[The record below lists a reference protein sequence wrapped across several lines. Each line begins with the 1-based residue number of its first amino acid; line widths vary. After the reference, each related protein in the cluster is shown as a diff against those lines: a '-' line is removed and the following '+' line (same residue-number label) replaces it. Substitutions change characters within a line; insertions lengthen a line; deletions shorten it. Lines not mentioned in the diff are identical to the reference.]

1 MARILERWQFS
12 YPSTSDLVQGQGI
25 IGALAVSGTK
35 ARLAGYDNFVI
46 LNHHE
51 EPHGFFLDLLD
62 L

>member
-1 MARILERWQFS
+1 MK
-12 YPSTSDLVQGQGI
+12 

-51 EPHGFFLDLLD
+51 EPHGFFCSSGFSAVYIRALLPVC
-62 L
+62 